1 MAARARSVSQRVDA
15 PRPPATRGAASDF
28 LVGGSADEGSLL
40 GVASHAVAFSPPRKI
55 AKKTEALRD
64 STPPPRPRYELVCR
78 GPPPIQSFGNESPLR
93 SALYRNDTNRV
104 RQILQEDGTL
114 GALPFF
120 DDDFEPPLCCAA
132 RRGCCQEIVDLLLAH
147 GANWNDE
154 DKYGRSAKELAAIQ
168 AAPPTIHSVLPGP
181 FGMYLDL
188 DAFDNDPPPLN
199 LVGRVGQ

>member
-1 MAARARSVSQRVDA
+1 MAQARSMSQRVDA
-15 PRPPATRGAASDF
+15 SLRSSRAAAS
-28 LVGGSADEGSLL
+28 VGGSADEGSLL
-40 GVASHAVAFSPPRKI
+40 GVASHAVAFSPPWKVATKQKEPR
-55 AKKTEALRD
+55 RD